1 MSDSYLYK
9 PYKSKYVSV
18 YNALSPLLGVLGKD
32 PKKKINFE
40 SLHEIASKA
49 TGLSDFGSD
58 DYHEALNTLIESIL
72 EEKHF
77 HSFGYFL
84 AKGMIVEPLK
94 NRLYLEEAYKR
105 SPEIR
110 DERIDGAIWV
120 LGLPRTGSTL
130 LHNLL
135 ALDEEN
141 RTLKRWE
148 AAVPSPMDIDPKVD
162 LEQRKKKAQVT
173 DKILHVLAPD
183 LLKKHVMGWDLP
195 EECVMLF
202 RDTFRSQLFGFSLG
216 VEKYGEWL
224 RNQNLSTAYSYYLR
238 QLKVLQYQEK
248 KTRWVFKAP
257 FHSLHVDAIEAVF
270 NQPRYINL
278 HRNPNSVLP
287 SVASLG
293 ETLQGMCSKY
303 VDRRL
308 AGRHVLKEC
317 KLAID
322 NVERSREKIQNDRI
336 IDVYFSDFIKDPSGT
351 IERVYEKWELPFTET
366 YRAKIKVFMANNPK
380 NKHGEHTYAREEYG
394 LTDALINEKF
404 GAYIASIS

>member
-18 YNALSPLLGVLGKD
+18 YNALLPLLAVLGKN
-32 PKKKINFE
+32 PKKQINFDL
-40 SLHEIASKA
+40 LHEIASKA
-49 TGLSDFGSD
+49 TGLSDFGGE
-58 DYHEALNTLIESIL
+58 DYYEGLNVLIDSIL

-94 NRLYLEEAYKR
+94 NRLYLEETYKR
-105 SPEIR
+105 SPEIK
-110 DERIDGAIWV
+110 DESIEGAIWV

-148 AAVPSPMDIDPKVD
+148 AAVPSPMNVDPKVD

-173 DKILHVLAPD
+173 DKVLHILAPD
-183 LLKKHVMGWDLP
+183 LLKKHSMGWNLP

-224 RNQNLSTAYSYYLR
+224 RNQNLNTAYAYYLR
-238 QLKVLQYQEK
+238 QLKVLQHQEK

-257 FHSLHVDAIEAVF
+257 FHSLHIEAIESVF

-308 AGRHVLKEC
+308 AGEHVLNEC

-322 NVERSREKIQNDRI
+322 NLVRSREKIASNRI
-336 IDVYFSDFIKDPSGT
+336 IDIYFSDFIKDPSGT
-351 IERVYEKWELPFTET
+351 IEGVYEKWELPFTEA
-366 YRAKIKVFMANNPK
+366 YRAKINEFMANNPK

-394 LTDALINEKF
+394 LTDAQINEEF
-404 GAYIASIS
+404 GSYIASIS